1 MPSGA
6 PPMPAGMP
14 AAPDEPSSGRP
25 RKRRAVPALV
35 AAALV
40 VAAAAGG
47 VGFGHLVWPGTDT
60 AAGNPIELSTGS
72 AGGSAGSSGT
82 GGSGGGQ
89 SQNGVGG
96 SGTDNNGSGNGTSGG
111 SGGNTGNGSGN
122 RSGGDGRSDNG
133 GSDNGT
139 WPPELLPG
147 GMGGQLPGG
156 NGSWP
161 GPNGS
166 GNSDTQQ
173 PGTITSAPGAPSD
186 ISGILNKVDDAVV
199 DINVT
204 FSYQQAEGA
213 GTGIVLTSTGEV
225 LTNNHVIDGATSI
238 SVTDIGNGKTYQASV
253 VGYDKTGD
261 VAVLQLKDASGLAT
275 ATLGDADSL
284 KVGDAIVGIGN
295 AGGVGGTPSAAGG
308 SVTAL
313 NRTISVSDE
322 MYGTTARLGGL
333 IEVNAAIQS
342 GDSGGPLVNADG
354 AVIGMNTAASTR
366 PSRDGSSDGYAIPI
380 DDALSIVKVI
390 ESGTGNSTIHVGPT
404 AALGV
409 LISTANQSNNGQPEL
424 GGSGTEGALV
434 AGVVAGG
441 PAANAGLAEGDII
454 TSLGGHKVASSDRLS
469 ALMSGYRPGQSVK
482 IGWTDADG
490 QTHTS
495 TITLGT
501 GPAA

>member
-1 MPSGA
+1 
-6 PPMPAGMP
+6 
-14 AAPDEPSSGRP
+14 
-25 RKRRAVPALV
+25 
-35 AAALV
+35 
-40 VAAAAGG
+40 
-47 VGFGHLVWPGTDT
+47 
-60 AAGNPIELSTGS
+60 
-72 AGGSAGSSGT
+72 
-82 GGSGGGQ
+82 
-89 SQNGVGG
+89 
-96 SGTDNNGSGNGTSGG
+96 
-111 SGGNTGNGSGN
+111 
-122 RSGGDGRSDNG
+122 
-133 GSDNGT
+133 
-139 WPPELLPG
+139 
-147 GMGGQLPGG
+147 
-156 NGSWP
+156 
-161 GPNGS
+161 
-166 GNSDTQQ
+166 
-173 PGTITSAPGAPSD
+173 
-186 ISGILNKVDDAVV
+186 
-199 DINVT
+199 
-204 FSYQQAEGA
+204 
-213 GTGIVLTSTGEV
+213 
-225 LTNNHVIDGATSI
+225 
-238 SVTDIGNGKTYQASV
+238 
-253 VGYDKTGD
+253 
-261 VAVLQLKDASGLAT
+261 
-275 ATLGDADSL
+275 
-284 KVGDAIVGIGN
+284 
-295 AGGVGGTPSAAGG
+295 
-308 SVTAL
+308 
-313 NRTISVSDE
+313 